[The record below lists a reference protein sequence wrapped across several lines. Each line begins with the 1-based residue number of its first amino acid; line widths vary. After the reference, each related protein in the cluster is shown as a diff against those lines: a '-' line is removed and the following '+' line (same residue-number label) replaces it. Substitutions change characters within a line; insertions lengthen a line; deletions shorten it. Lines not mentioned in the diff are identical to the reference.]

1 MSFFGV
7 FVGDITS
14 DSVRAVAF
22 LSVIPYVLVAARPLW
37 TGDAARQRMDARK
50 DDRDD
55 ARSSADHTLNID
67 WSSETARSIGPYRLV
82 KLLGEGGM
90 GEVWLAEQSEPIHR
104 AVALKLIKAGMD
116 TKTVI
121 ARFES
126 ERQALALMDHPNIA
140 RVFDGGSTTEGRP
153 YFVMEF
159 VPGVAINRYCDK
171 HELTLQQRLE
181 LFMEVCDGVQ
191 HAHQKAIIHR
201 DLKPSNILVHEGDN
215 KAIPKII
222 DFGLAKAVANTE
234 RLSDQTMITQ
244 VGAVVGTP
252 EYMSPEQTDFTEGG
266 VDTRTDVYSLGVIL
280 YVLLTGV
287 LPFEN
292 ETLNGSSPQ
301 EIVQKL
307 REVDPPRPSTRIR
320 SLGDESKTLAE
331 RRKIEPRA
339 FASRLSGEL
348 DWITMKALE
357 KERSRRYGSVTELSA
372 DIQRYLKDEPVL
384 AGPPSATYRA
394 KKFVLR
400 HRFGMAIGTILF
412 VFLVVFATTVAI
424 QARRIAKERDR
435 ANREAATSKRVSDFM
450 GNMFRVSDPSEAKGN
465 SVTAREI
472 LDKASKE
479 IETGLANDPEVQARL
494 MYTMAKTYQ
503 GLGLVAESLPLDQRA
518 LEIRRRVLGPRDPDT
533 IDTINALGI
542 DEYYLGRYDEAEK
555 LFGEVL
561 QLRREVSG
569 NEDRQTLGAMA
580 NLSAAY
586 EVQGHYPQAEQ
597 LQRELLATRTRILG
611 PEHSDTIESILLLAN
626 TLSSVHKEADAEK
639 LLRDAIEIQKRKL
652 GPDHPDTLMAMT
664 NLAATLKDD
673 KKWAEARAMYEEAL
687 SIQRKVL
694 GEEHFMTVS
703 TQFALAEILLGEGN
717 YAAAEK
723 SFRELTPLGQKVL
736 GPNHPRTI
744 SHMDDLGI
752 TLAHEHKTKEAEQVL
767 NEALQLA
774 GKSKAD
780 NVASDAWYALATG
793 AAIEGNRE
801 QALDRLKKTFER
813 GYSDVEG
820 VRDDDDWKSF
830 RGDPRFEAILTA
842 ASNK

>member
-1 MSFFGV
+1 
-7 FVGDITS
+7 
-14 DSVRAVAF
+14 
-22 LSVIPYVLVAARPLW
+22 
-37 TGDAARQRMDARK
+37 MDARK

-55 ARSSADHTLNID
+55 PRSTADHTLNID
-67 WSSETARSIGPYRLV
+67 WSSETKRSIGPYRLV

-116 TKTVI
+116 TKTVV

-140 RVFDGGSTTEGRP
+140 RVFDGGSTAEGRP

-181 LFMEVCDGVQ
+181 LFMDVCDGVQ

-234 RLSDQTMITQ
+234 RLSDQTMFTQ

-292 ETLNGSSPQ
+292 ETLHGSSPQ

-307 REVDPPRPSTRIR
+307 RKVDPPRPSTRIR

-331 RRKIEPRA
+331 HRKIEPRA

-357 KERSRRYGSVTELSA
+357 KERSRRYGSVSELSA
-372 DIQRYLKDEPVL
+372 DVQRYLKDEPVL

-400 HRFGMAIGTILF
+400 HRFGMAIGTLLF
-412 VFLVVFATTVAI
+412 LFLIAFATTVAL
-424 QARRIAKERDR
+424 QARRVAKERDR

-450 GNMFRVSDPSEAKGN
+450 ANMFRVPDPSEAKGN

-479 IETGLANDPEVQARL
+479 IETGLASDPEVQARL
-494 MYTMAKTYQ
+494 MYTMAKTYE
-503 GLGLVAESLPLDQRA
+503 GLGLSAQSLPLNQRA
-518 LEIRRRVLGPRDPDT
+518 LEIRSRVLGSRDPDT
-533 IDTINALGI
+533 MSAMNAVGI
-542 DEYYLGRYDEAEK
+542 DEYDQGRYDEAEK
-555 LFGEVL
+555 TFSEVL
-561 QLRREVSG
+561 KLRREVFG
-569 NEDRQTLGAMA
+569 DEDRETLGAMA

-586 EVQGHYPQAEQ
+586 QVQGEYAKAEP
-597 LQRELLATRTRILG
+597 LQRELLATRKRKFG
-611 PEHSDTIESILLLAN
+611 PDYPDTIESMLLLAN
-626 TLSSVHKEADAEK
+626 TLDSEHKEAESEK
-639 LLRDAIEIQKRKL
+639 LLRDAYEIQKRKL
-652 GPDHPDTLMAMT
+652 GPDHPDTLLAMG
-664 NLAATLKDD
+664 NLAATLKDE
-673 KKWAEARAMYEEAL
+673 KKYAESKAIYEEL
-687 SIQRKVL
+687 YPLRRKVL
-694 GEEHFMTVS
+694 GDEHYLTLSARV
-703 TQFALAEILLGEGN
+703 ALAEIL
-717 YAAAEK
+717 AAQGDYTGAEK
-723 SFRELTPLGQKVL
+723 SYRETRELDPKILGAD
-736 GPNHPRTI
+736 HPRTI
-744 SHMDDLGI
+744 ERLDELGVV
-752 TLAHEHKTKEAEQVL
+752 LAHEHKNKEAEQVL
-767 NEALQLA
+767 NDALQRA
-774 GKSKAD
+774 VNSKIATA
-780 NVASDAWYALATG
+780 VPDAWYGLATG
-793 AAIEGNRE
+793 AAVEGNRE
-801 QALDRLKKTFER
+801 LAFDRLKKAFEH
-813 GYSDVEG
+813 GYDDIQG
-820 VRDDDDWKSF
+820 VREDDDWKSL
-830 RGDPRFEAILTA
+830 RSDPRFEAILTA
-842 ASNK
+842 AANKH

>member
-1 MSFFGV
+1 
-7 FVGDITS
+7 
-14 DSVRAVAF
+14 
-22 LSVIPYVLVAARPLW
+22 
-37 TGDAARQRMDARK
+37 MDARK

-55 ARSSADHTLNID
+55 PRSAADHTLNID
-67 WSSETARSIGPYRLV
+67 WSSETKRSIGPYRLV

-90 GEVWLAEQSEPIHR
+90 GEVWLAEQTEPIHR
-104 AVALKLIKAGMD
+104 VVALKLIKAGMD

-140 RVFDGGSTTEGRP
+140 RVFDGGSTAEGRP

-159 VPGVAINRYCDK
+159 VPGIAINRYCDK

-181 LFMEVCDGVQ
+181 LFMDVCNGVQ

-201 DLKPSNILVHEGDN
+201 DLKPSNILVHERDD

-234 RLSDQTMITQ
+234 RLSDQTMFTQ

-292 ETLNGSSPQ
+292 ETLHGSSPQ
-301 EIVQKL
+301 EIVLKL

-331 RRKIEPRA
+331 HRKLEPRA

-357 KERSRRYGSVTELSA
+357 KERSRRYGSVTELCA
-372 DIQRYLKDEPVL
+372 DIQRYLQDEPVL

-400 HRFGMAIGTILF
+400 HQFGMAIGTILF

-472 LDKASKE
+472 LDKASKD

-503 GLGLVAESLPLDQRA
+503 GLGLAAESLPLDQRA

-533 IDTINALGI
+533 IDTINSLGI
-542 DEYYLGRYDEAEK
+542 DEYYEGHYDQAEK
-555 LFGEVL
+555 LFSEVL

-569 NEDRQTLGAMA
+569 NEDRNTLGAIG

-586 EVQGHYPQAEQ
+586 QVQGEYAKAEP
-597 LQRELLATRTRILG
+597 LQRELLATRQRLFG
-611 PEHSDTIESILLLAN
+611 PEHSDTIESMLLLAN
-626 TLSSVHKEADAEK
+626 TLNSEHKEGDAEK
-639 LLRDAIEIQKRKL
+639 LQRDAYEIQKRKL
-652 GPDHPDTLMAMT
+652 GPDHPDTLLAMG
-664 NLAATLKDD
+664 NLAATLKDE
-673 KKWAEARAMYEEAL
+673 KKYAESKAMYEEL
-687 SIQRKVL
+687 YPIERKVL
-694 GEEHFMTVS
+694 GDEHYLTLS
-703 TQFALAEILLGEGN
+703 ARISLAEILMAQGD
-717 YAAAEK
+717 YAGAEK
-723 SFRELTPLGQKVL
+723 SFRETHELDVKALGAD
-736 GPNHPRTI
+736 HPRTI
-744 SHMDDLGI
+744 QHMDDLGI
-752 TLAHEHKTKEAEQVL
+752 VLAHEHRNKEAEQVL
-767 NEALQLA
+767 SDALHLA
-774 GKSKAD
+774 EKSKVG
-780 NVASDAWYALATG
+780 NVAPDAWYGLATG

-801 QALDRLKKTFER
+801 VALDRLKKAFEH
-813 GYSDVEG
+813 GYTDVES

-842 ASNK
+842 ASNKH

>member
-1 MSFFGV
+1 
-7 FVGDITS
+7 
-14 DSVRAVAF
+14 
-22 LSVIPYVLVAARPLW
+22 
-37 TGDAARQRMDARK
+37 MDARK

-55 ARSSADHTLNID
+55 SQSIADNTLNID
-67 WSSETARSIGPYRLV
+67 WSSETQRSIGVYRLV

-140 RVFDGGSTTEGRP
+140 RVFDGGSTPEGRP

-159 VPGVAINRYCDK
+159 VPGIAINRYCDK
-171 HELTLQQRLE
+171 HALTLRQRLE

-201 DLKPSNILVHEGDN
+201 DLKPSNILVHERDD
-215 KAIPKII
+215 KSVPKII
-222 DFGLAKAVANTE
+222 DFGLAKAIANTE
-234 RLSDQTMITQ
+234 RLSDQTMLTQ

-252 EYMSPEQTDFTEGG
+252 EYMSPEQIDFSEGG

-287 LPFEN
+287 LPFET
-292 ETLNGSSPQ
+292 ETLHGSSPQ
-301 EIVQKL
+301 AIVQKL
-307 REVDPPRPSTRIR
+307 REVDPPKPSTRIR
-320 SLGDESKTLAE
+320 SLGDVSKTLAE
-331 RRKIEPRA
+331 HRKIEPRA

-357 KERSRRYGSVTELSA
+357 KERSRRYGSVSELSA
-372 DIQRYLKDEPVL
+372 DIQRYLKNEPVL

-400 HRFGMAIGTILF
+400 HRFGMAIGTLLFLFLF
-412 VFLVVFATTVAI
+412 VFAATLAV

-450 GNMFRVSDPSEAKGN
+450 ADMFRVSDPSEAKGN

-472 LDKASKE
+472 LDKASKD
-479 IETGLANDPEVQARL
+479 IESGLANDPEVQARL

-503 GLGLVAESLPLDQRA
+503 GLGLASDALRLDQRA
-518 LEIRRRVLGPRDPDT
+518 LEIRRRVLGTRNVDT

-542 DEYYLGRYDEAEK
+542 DEYYEGHYDEAEK

-569 NEDRQTLGAMA
+569 SEDRETLGAMA

-586 EVQGHYPQAEQ
+586 QVQGQYEKAEP
-597 LQRELLATRTRILG
+597 LQRELLATRQRLFG
-611 PEHSDTIESILLLAN
+611 PEHPDTIESILLLAN
-626 TLSSVHKEADAEK
+626 TFNSEHKEMEAEK
-639 LLRDAIEIQKRKL
+639 LQREAYEIQKRKL
-652 GPDHPDTLMAMT
+652 GPDHPDTLLAMA
-664 NLAATLKDD
+664 NLAATLKDERKFAD
-673 KKWAEARAMYEEAL
+673 SRAMYEEL
-687 SIQRKVL
+687 YPIERKVL
-694 GEEHFMTVS
+694 GDDHYLTLSARV
-703 TQFALAEILLGEGN
+703 ALAEILAAQGD

-723 SFRELTPLGQKVL
+723 SYRETRKLDPKVL
-736 GPNHPRTI
+736 GADHPRTI
-744 SHMDDLGI
+744 ERLDEFGVV
-752 TLAHEHKTKEAEQVL
+752 LAHEHKDKEAEQVL
-767 NEALQLA
+767 NEALRLA
-774 GKSKAD
+774 EKSKIATAVP
-780 NVASDAWYALATG
+780 NAWYGLATG
-793 AAIEGNRE
+793 AAAEGNRE
-801 QALDRLKKTFER
+801 LALDRLKKAFDH
-813 GYSDVEG
+813 GYTDVET
-820 VRDDDDWKSF
+820 VRTDDEWKPF
-830 RGDPRFEAILTA
+830 HGDPQFEAMLA
-842 ASNK
+842 GAVKH

>member
-1 MSFFGV
+1 
-7 FVGDITS
+7 
-14 DSVRAVAF
+14 
-22 LSVIPYVLVAARPLW
+22 
-37 TGDAARQRMDARK
+37 MDARK
-50 DDRDD
+50 DRDD
-55 ARSSADHTLNID
+55 PRSLADHTLNID
-67 WSSETARSIGPYRLV
+67 WSSETERSIGPYRLV

-140 RVFDGGSTTEGRP
+140 RVFDGGSTPEGRP

-159 VPGVAINRYCDK
+159 VPGVSINRYCDK
-171 HELTLQQRLE
+171 HELTLPQRLE

-201 DLKPSNILVHEGDN
+201 DLKPSNILVQERDN
-215 KAIPKII
+215 KPVAKII
-222 DFGLAKAVANTE
+222 DFGLAKAIANTE
-234 RLSDQTMITQ
+234 RLSDQTMFTQ

-287 LPFEN
+287 LPFESD
-292 ETLNGSSPQ
+292 TLHGSSPQ

-307 REVDPPRPSTRIR
+307 RQVDPPKPSTRVR
-320 SLGDESKTLAE
+320 SLGDVSKTLAE
-331 RRKIEPRA
+331 HRKLEPRA

-372 DIQRYLKDEPVL
+372 DIRRYLNDEPVL

-394 KKFVLR
+394 KKFILR

-412 VFLVVFATTVAI
+412 TFLVVFATTVAI

-435 ANREAATSKRVSDFM
+435 ANREADTSKRVSDFM
-450 GNMFRVSDPSEAKGN
+450 ANMFRVSDPSEAKGN

-494 MYTMAKTYQ
+494 MYSMAKTYQ
-503 GLGLVAESLPLDQRA
+503 GLGLAAESLRLDQRA
-518 LEIRRRVLGPRDPDT
+518 LEIRRRILGPRDPDT
-533 IDTINALGI
+533 MNAINAVGI
-542 DEYYLGRYDEAEK
+542 DEYYQGHYDEAEK

-561 QLRREVSG
+561 KLRREAFG
-569 NEDRQTLGAMA
+569 NENRETLGAMA
-580 NLSAAY
+580 NLSATY
-586 EVQGHYPQAEQ
+586 QVQGQYDKAEP
-597 LQRELLATRTRILG
+597 LQRELLATRQRLLG
-611 PEHSDTIESILLLAN
+611 PEHPDTIESILLLAN
-626 TLSSVHKEADAEK
+626 TVDSEHKEAESEK
-639 LLRDAIEIQKRKL
+639 LLREAYEIQKRKL
-652 GPDHPDTLMAMT
+652 GPDHPDTLMAMG
-664 NLAATLKDD
+664 NLAATLKDE
-673 KKWAEARAMYEEAL
+673 KKYTESKAMYEEL
-687 SIQRKVL
+687 YPIERKVL
-694 GEEHFMTVS
+694 GDEHFETLS
-703 TQFALAEILLGEGN
+703 TRVALAEILAARGD
-717 YAAAEK
+717 YAGAEK
-723 SFRELTPLGQKVL
+723 SYRETRELDPKVL
-736 GPNHPRTI
+736 GADHPRAI
-744 SHMDDLGI
+744 ERLDEFGVV
-752 TLAHEHKTKEAEQVL
+752 LAHEHKNKEADQVL
-767 NEALQLA
+767 NEALQRA
-774 GKSKAD
+774 KKSKIATAVP
-780 NVASDAWYALATG
+780 NAWYGFATG
-793 AAIEGNRE
+793 AAVEGNRE
-801 QALDRLKKTFER
+801 LALDRLKKAFDL
-813 GYSDVEG
+813 GYTDVET
-820 VRDDDDWKSF
+820 VRTDDDWKSF

-842 ASNK
+842 ASNKH

>member
-1 MSFFGV
+1 
-7 FVGDITS
+7 
-14 DSVRAVAF
+14 
-22 LSVIPYVLVAARPLW
+22 
-37 TGDAARQRMDARK
+37 MDARK

-55 ARSSADHTLNID
+55 SQSIADNTLNID
-67 WSSETARSIGPYRLV
+67 WSSETQRSIGVYRLV

-104 AVALKLIKAGMD
+104 AVAVKLIKAGMD

-140 RVFDGGSTTEGRP
+140 RVFDGGSTPEGRP

-159 VPGVAINRYCDK
+159 VPGIAINRYCDK
-171 HELTLQQRLE
+171 HALTLRQRLE

-201 DLKPSNILVHEGDN
+201 DLKPSNILVHERDD
-215 KAIPKII
+215 KSVPKII
-222 DFGLAKAVANTE
+222 DFGLAKAIANTE
-234 RLSDQTMITQ
+234 RLSDQTMLTQ

-252 EYMSPEQTDFTEGG
+252 EYMSPEQIDFSEGG

-287 LPFEN
+287 LPFET
-292 ETLNGSSPQ
+292 ETLHGSSPQ
-301 EIVQKL
+301 AIVQKL
-307 REVDPPRPSTRIR
+307 REVDPPKPSTRIR
-320 SLGDESKTLAE
+320 SLGDVSKTLAE
-331 RRKIEPRA
+331 HRKIEPRA

-357 KERSRRYGSVTELSA
+357 KERSRRYGSVSELSA
-372 DIQRYLKDEPVL
+372 DIQRYLKNEPVL

-400 HRFGMAIGTILF
+400 HRFGMAIGTLLFLFLF
-412 VFLVVFATTVAI
+412 VFAATLAV

-450 GNMFRVSDPSEAKGN
+450 ADMFRVSDPSEAKGN

-472 LDKASKE
+472 LDKASKD
-479 IETGLANDPEVQARL
+479 IESGLANDPEVQARL

-503 GLGLVAESLPLDQRA
+503 GLGLASDALRLDQRA
-518 LEIRRRVLGPRDPDT
+518 LEIRRRVLGTRNVDT

-542 DEYYLGRYDEAEK
+542 DEYYEGHYDEAEK

-569 NEDRQTLGAMA
+569 SEDRETLGAMA

-586 EVQGHYPQAEQ
+586 QVQGQYEKAEP
-597 LQRELLATRTRILG
+597 LQRELLATRQRLFG
-611 PEHSDTIESILLLAN
+611 PEHPDTIESILLLAN
-626 TLSSVHKEADAEK
+626 TFNSEHKEMEAEK
-639 LLRDAIEIQKRKL
+639 LQREAYEIQKRKL
-652 GPDHPDTLMAMT
+652 GPDHPDTLLAMA
-664 NLAATLKDD
+664 NLAATLKDERKFAD
-673 KKWAEARAMYEEAL
+673 SRAMYEEL
-687 SIQRKVL
+687 YPIERKVL
-694 GEEHFMTVS
+694 GDDHYLTLSARV
-703 TQFALAEILLGEGN
+703 ALAEILAAQGD

-723 SFRELTPLGQKVL
+723 SYRETRKLDPKVL
-736 GPNHPRTI
+736 GADHPRTI
-744 SHMDDLGI
+744 ERLDEFGVV
-752 TLAHEHKTKEAEQVL
+752 LAHEHKDKEAEQVL
-767 NEALQLA
+767 NEALRLA
-774 GKSKAD
+774 EKSKIATAVP
-780 NVASDAWYALATG
+780 NAWYGLATG
-793 AAIEGNRE
+793 AAAEGNRE
-801 QALDRLKKTFER
+801 LALDRLKKAFDH
-813 GYSDVEG
+813 GYTDVET
-820 VRDDDDWKSF
+820 VRTDDEWKPLH
-830 RGDPRFEAILTA
+830 GDPQFEAMLA
-842 ASNK
+842 GAVKH